1 MTEYLAHVSVIPLQT
16 KGNVRSISQKER
28 DLSAYSPALPQHR
41 LSGDTALLP
50 HSFHPGDELVTDL
63 FAERRGTRKDII
75 DACHRVRLD
84 ERVFS
89 EGDDDGRHE
98 VLKKM
103 VSGRGQ
109 SSITDQTT

>member
-1 MTEYLAHVSVIPLQT
+1 
-16 KGNVRSISQKER
+16 
-28 DLSAYSPALPQHR
+28 
-41 LSGDTALLP
+41 
-50 HSFHPGDELVTDL
+50 
-63 FAERRGTRKDII
+63 
-75 DACHRVRLD
+75 
-84 ERVFS
+84 VFS